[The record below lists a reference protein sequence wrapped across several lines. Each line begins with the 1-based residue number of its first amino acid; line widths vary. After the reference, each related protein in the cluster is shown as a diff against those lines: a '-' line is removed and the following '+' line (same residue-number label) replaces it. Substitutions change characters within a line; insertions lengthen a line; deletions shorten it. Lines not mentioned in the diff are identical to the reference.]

1 MSSNDEYKR
10 QIMNDLSGGNKETMS
25 DRSSEDYQD
34 FDDFAQRTTPA
45 QRKQLFGHSL
55 KHESIPPSQLEPELQ
70 KAIAQIEPNQRD
82 DVAREFFKEF
92 KKRGLND
99 RQLEQQLSLSTH
111 HPSKMS
117 TDDVAKL
124 ASFAYHN
131 HPDIFQEVLAN
142 KPDLMKFLGNPL
154 VAAIIGVVAAKWLSN
169 RR

>member
-1 MSSNDEYKR
+1 MSSSDQYKR
-10 QIMNDLSGGNKETMS
+10 QIMNDLAGGNKEIMS
-25 DRSSEDYQD
+25 DTPSEDYQD

-55 KHESIPPSQLEPELQ
+55 KHDSIPPSQLEPELQ

-82 DVAREFFKEF
+82 DVARELFKEF

-111 HPSKMS
+111 HPSKMNA
-117 TDDVAKL
+117 DDVAKL

-154 VAAIIGVVAAKWLSN
+154 VAAIVGVVAAKWLN
-169 RR
+169 HRR